1 MRKDLEDGS
10 VEGSN
15 KEVSVVVCRNIN
27 YIMICLG
34 LRKSCQQHMLSTD
47 ATT

>member
-34 LRKSCQQHMLSTD
+34 LCKSCQ
-47 ATT
+47 